1 MIKVVPWG
9 AGNVG
14 KYAVQAVITYPE
26 LELIGHIVSSTDEGG
41 KDVADLVRLDK
52 ATQALSRAMML
63 MLCLHLKLIVFV
75 AHESGMVAA
84 LDLAKITGRGLY
96 KSA

>member
-14 KYAVQAVITYPE
+14 KYAVQAVITHPE
-26 LELIGHIVSSTDEGG
+26 
-41 KDVADLVRLDK
+41 
-52 ATQALSRAMML
+52 
-63 MLCLHLKLIVFV
+63 IVFV